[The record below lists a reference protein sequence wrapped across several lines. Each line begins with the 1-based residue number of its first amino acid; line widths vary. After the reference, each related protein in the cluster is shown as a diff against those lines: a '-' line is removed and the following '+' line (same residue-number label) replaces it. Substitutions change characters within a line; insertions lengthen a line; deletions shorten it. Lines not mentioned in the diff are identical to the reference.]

1 MAARRAARFAALRIQ
16 EQTMTRAFLEIT
28 MKISP
33 EKRPQAGG
41 VYTKYRQPFLSSIP
55 GAKSKDLLLRAED
68 VQVLHGFDSR
78 ANAESYLESEL
89 FQKGVVTALKPCL
102 VADPEIR
109 IYECA

>member
-1 MAARRAARFAALRIQ
+1 
-16 EQTMTRAFLEIT
+16 MTKAFLEVT

-55 GAKSKDLLLRAED
+55 GAQSKDLLLRAED
-68 VQVLHGFDSR
+68 VQVLHGFDSK
-78 ANAESYLESEL
+78 ANAESYLGSEL
-89 FQKGVVTALKPCL
+89 FQRDVVTALKPCL
-102 VADPEIR
+102 LADPEIR